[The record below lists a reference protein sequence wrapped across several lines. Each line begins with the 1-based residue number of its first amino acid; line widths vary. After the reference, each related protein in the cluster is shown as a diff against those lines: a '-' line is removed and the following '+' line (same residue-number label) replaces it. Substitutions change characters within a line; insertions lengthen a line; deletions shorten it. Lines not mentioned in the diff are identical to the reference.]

1 MKNFIT
7 NNKETDNL
15 KKRLSQLIS
24 KSDELKFLV
33 GFFYF
38 SGLKE
43 LYESLKENSNVV
55 LKILV
60 GLNVDTLNCELIEYS
75 NQEDRKGSLSNEEIY
90 NKFFCSLKKSINF
103 SILFLV
109 SSILC
114 NRSFLSRSISAEN
127 FSANGEVEKV

>member
-90 NKFFCSLKKSINF
+90 FFVL
-103 SILFLV
+103 
-109 SSILC
+109 
-114 NRSFLSRSISAEN
+114 
-127 FSANGEVEKV
+127 

>member
-1 MKNFIT
+1 MTNFIT
-7 NNKETDNL
+7 NSGVNNL
-15 KKRLSQLIS
+15 KNRLSELIL

-60 GLNVDTLNCELIEYS
+60 GLNVDTFNYELMEYS
-75 NQEDRKGSLSNEEIY
+75 DQEDKRVFEKAQRVVWEI
-90 NKFFCSLKKSINF
+90 I
-103 SILFLV
+103 
-109 SSILC
+109 
-114 NRSFLSRSISAEN
+114 
-127 FSANGEVEKV
+127 